1 MACLA
6 QTQEQEALKQKH
18 QILDIVNNS
27 HATYRKEYLCY
38 HDIERACAAKNKKLT
53 EKTKKLSRKAV
64 NILSIVVQKLSRNET
79 VLFNSSYLEKIT
91 GCKPRQNRN
100 ILNELKSVLDIK
112 YRKFI
117 RVNNRIFKEYYL
129 FGFKASTPFKTK
141 PTKQI
146 ANGNLL
152 PAHIHIE
159 NNKNIEYIDLE
170 SNFLENSENK
180 EEKEITTNI
189 LVKIKKYLP
198 NKRKKSTNAEKKAK
212 VFLFNQYKVPQ
223 DLASH
228 YPLNNKDCSKIQ
240 SNSGRMFCLI
250 AMNEI
255 LLDMSKRLDR
265 TFSSKA
271 QFISYFSKCLSNEK
285 RDAVKT
291 DNINFRIKAN
301 ITNEEKKYAKQEAI
315 LTRSECKAYDLD
327 NRVTD
332 GFQKLP
338 VFGLLEKITSL
349 SGENTTK
356 IANNNFESK
365 VLENANWL
373 CLKRNLHRSFLEQYE
388 EKYADFIIKNWFER
402 LTVSSDS
409 DNKRLV
415 LIGDSFVID
424 RIYQEYLFFLE
435 QAILASDFAVEIHV
449 KSNAN

>member
-6 QTQEQEALKQKH
+6 QTQEQEALSQENPISALIH
-18 QILDIVNNS
+18 SFNNS

-38 HDIERACAAKNKKLT
+38 NNIERACVAKNKKLT

-64 NILSIVVQKLSRNET
+64 SILSIVVQKLLKNET
-79 VLFNSSYLEKIT
+79 VLFNSLYLEKIT

-129 FGFKASTPFKTK
+129 FGFSASTPFKIK
-141 PTKQI
+141 DTKQI

-159 NNKNIEYIDLE
+159 NNKNIEYIDLK
-170 SNFLENSENK
+170 SNFLENSESK
-180 EEKEITTNI
+180 KEKEITKNTI
-189 LVKIKKYLP
+189 VKIKKYLQ

-212 VFLFNQYKVPQ
+212 VFLFNQYKEPQ
-223 DLASH
+223 NLASH
-228 YPLNNKDCSKIQ
+228 YPLNNEDCSKIQ

-301 ITNEEKKYAKQEAI
+301 ITTEEKKYAKQEAI
-315 LTRSECKAYDLD
+315 LTLSECKAYDLD
-327 NRVTD
+327 NRTTD
-332 GFQKLP
+332 GFQQLSVLGILQKLN
-338 VFGLLEKITSL
+338 I
-349 SGENTTK
+349 
-356 IANNNFESK
+356 
-365 VLENANWL
+365 
-373 CLKRNLHRSFLEQYE
+373 RS
-388 EKYADFIIKNWFER
+388 
-402 LTVSSDS
+402 
-409 DNKRLV
+409 
-415 LIGDSFVID
+415 
-424 RIYQEYLFFLE
+424 
-435 QAILASDFAVEIHV
+435 
-449 KSNAN
+449 